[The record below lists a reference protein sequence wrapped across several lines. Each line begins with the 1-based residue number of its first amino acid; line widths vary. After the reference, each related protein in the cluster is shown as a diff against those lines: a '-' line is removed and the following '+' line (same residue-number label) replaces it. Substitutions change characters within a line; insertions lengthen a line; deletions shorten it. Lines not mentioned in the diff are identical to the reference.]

1 MRKQGLLPPDLK
13 FEESNRW
20 VASCWNQESQAVRD
34 QYTLLAAEHQGPSY
48 SYLVSF
54 GASCTG
60 HQLPEQL
67 VDMVDDYTRM
77 PDQWL
82 LPFGNSQSA
91 PAASLEA
98 ATFFVRRPS
107 KVLEFSVHAGQ
118 RVQLAVMLVVNCRAG
133 GVMVEAGMALHAN
146 DGLAVRVSR
155 VPDASTPVLVTLRLV
170 DVVDED

>member
-1 MRKQGLLPPDLK
+1 
-13 FEESNRW
+13 
-20 VASCWNQESQAVRD
+20 
-34 QYTLLAAEHQGPSY
+34 
-48 SYLVSF
+48 
-54 GASCTG
+54 
-60 HQLPEQL
+60 
-67 VDMVDDYTRM
+67 MVDDYTRM
-77 PDQWL
+77 PEQWL

-98 ATFFVRRPS
+98 ATFFVRRRS
-107 KVLEFSVHAGQ
+107 KVLEFSVHAGNTQ
-118 RVQLAVMLVVNCRAG
+118 SVQLAVMLVVNGRAG